1 MRCHWK
7 TFSFFSSQSSY
18 DSALGNTSVLFRKSS
33 FMYFSPLIF
42 CKQTQTLI
50 HALAILKIRHILS
63 KVYKFMCL
71 MATRFSSLF
80 HPFYYFFLYKV
91 KIDRKK
97 IFYDQQQCSQQLVT
111 LPTDTYWRQVLFF
124 LSIYQLI
131 FVNFVLTLN
140 TQQPT
145 QAPAVRKF
153 IKQLW
158 FKRER
163 NEILLVVVQLLS
175 CSYYFKI
182 HSGHLSW

>member
-1 MRCHWK
+1 
-7 TFSFFSSQSSY
+7 
-18 DSALGNTSVLFRKSS
+18 
-33 FMYFSPLIF
+33 MYFSPLIF

-97 IFYDQQQCSQQLVT
+97 IMTSNSAHNNLLLCQLT
-111 LPTDTYWRQVLFF
+111 HTEDKYFF

-131 FVNFVLTLN
+131 FVNFFLTLSALLDN
-140 TQQPT
+140 NQPKHQLYVNLLNSCGLKENET
-145 QAPAVRKF
+145 KF
-153 IKQLW
+153 
-158 FKRER
+158 
-163 NEILLVVVQLLS
+163 
-175 CSYYFKI
+175 Y
-182 HSGHLSW
+182 